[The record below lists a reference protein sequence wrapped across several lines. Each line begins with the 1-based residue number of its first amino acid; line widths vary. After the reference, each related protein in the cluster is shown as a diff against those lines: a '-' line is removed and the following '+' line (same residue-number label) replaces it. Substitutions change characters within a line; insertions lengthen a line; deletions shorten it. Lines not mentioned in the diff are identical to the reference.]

1 MVGVSWR
8 TGTSTNRAGGRGSD
22 SCNVRTLSYSPYAIV
37 PVALRTHPYGGVQ
50 TIRRSSFLG

>member
-1 MVGVSWR
+1 MGGVNWS
-8 TGTSTNRAGGRGSD
+8 TGASTNHAGGRGSD
-22 SCNVRTLSYSPYAIV
+22 SCTVRTLSYSPYAIV